1 MLVAYSSRFWN
12 ADTALA
18 DEAGYC
24 ALHKIRI
31 TVTMMKIVCSEQ
43 TSLDPDV
50 VVAAAGVVVGGVAGS
65 APLSFSVSL
74 VPLVHM

>member
-1 MLVAYSSRFWN
+1 M
-12 ADTALA
+12 
-18 DEAGYC
+18 
-24 ALHKIRI
+24 
-31 TVTMMKIVCSEQ
+31 TMMKIVCSEQ

-50 VVAAAGVVVGGVAGS
+50 VVAAGVVVGGGVAGS

>member
-1 MLVAYSSRFWN
+1 
-12 ADTALA
+12 
-18 DEAGYC
+18 
-24 ALHKIRI
+24 
-31 TVTMMKIVCSEQ
+31 MMKIVCTEQ

-50 VVAAAGVVVGGVAGS
+50 VVAAVVVVVAGEEGAGS